1 MLNTCGRKMK
11 ASKYILDNLQP
22 GETLIKVFA
31 SSKGFFGSDVA
42 LTDKRVFG
50 RMNVNGTSNGYSFPA
65 KKIKGFEIITSSS
78 LILTILGRRRVV
90 IIGPYKHK
98 LVFLSKNPIE
108 DRDFIIET
116 LNLEL

>member
-1 MLNTCGRKMK
+1 ME

-31 SSKGFFGSDVA
+31 SSRGFFGSDVA

-50 RMNVNGTSNGYSFPA
+50 RMNIDGTSKGYSFPA
-65 KKIKGFEIITSSS
+65 EKIKGFEIKASKS
-78 LILTILGRRRVV
+78 LLLTIIGRRRVV
-90 IIGPYKHK
+90 IIGPYNHQ
-98 LVFLSKNPIE
+98 LVFSSKTPIE